1 MENDSKKPIFIFDD
15 GWFELPWRGNLSDNR
30 YGYRIWDVKFRWNAI
45 PSVIRPYAW
54 LVLYVPW
61 ENITSIRNS
70 GDVYTLITPE
80 PDPLYGKKLAAFQTG
95 MDYAE
100 QHNIPIL
107 LMVRRSAKGLLAA
120 PNYELVAR
128 LLKDFSCVKGVYYN
142 ELAGSGLKEADEEH
156 LTKFTAMA
164 KTNGKKAIWSMYFDK
179 NFPAWNFFM
188 ADSQWRNFFRQN
200 KDTLVPLWK
209 NVEPFN
215 NMLLWADCVG
225 MWLSGLVDNW
235 GVEFDDWYWI
245 NYFCHSRGTHRSKF
259 GPAYHGEDTF
269 EMSGMSCPPYLLK
282 DTMILAALT
291 GAKYFKTEADPS
303 FVPYDSPYGSFG
315 GSLRSAKLK
324 VAELIVSQD
333 VQCTLPEVTRNVKLA
348 VETPSQYCDF
358 ARLGYQYTFPAE
370 GPNILFKKALG
381 ISDGS
386 FCTLPKKAPFSFIPI
401 FPPQDSNKSE
411 VEVVQ
416 NPEMLSMVLATKIP
430 CPISSDDSDVL
441 IFDAGEM
448 IYVTDNREE
457 DRSNRI
463 ITMKDA
469 SRGEY
474 EFIWLAEDST
484 FLKIKAPSVSKSASG
499 NEMRVPLFAGT
510 SYLMRKISGKC

>member
-1 MENDSKKPIFIFDD
+1 MKDDSQKPVFIFDD
-15 GWFELPWRGNLSDNR
+15 GWFELPWRDNLNDKR
-30 YGYRIWDVKFRWNAI
+30 YGYRIWDVQFRWNAI
-45 PSVIRPYAW
+45 PAALQPYAW

-61 ENITSIRNS
+61 ENITSRRNS
-70 GDVYTLITPE
+70 GDVYTLIDPE
-80 PDPLYGKKLAAFQTG
+80 PDPLYDKKLAAFLEG

-100 QHNIPIL
+100 KNNIPVL
-107 LMVRRSAKGLLAA
+107 LMVRRSAKGLLSA

-142 ELAGSGLKEADEEH
+142 ELAGSGLKDADEEH
-156 LTKFTAMA
+156 LTTFTAMA
-164 KTNGKKAIWSMYFDK
+164 KENGKKAIWSMYFDK

-188 ADSQWRNFFRQN
+188 ADPKWQDFFHRN

-215 NMLLWADCVG
+215 NMLLWSDCVG

-235 GVEFDDWYWI
+235 GMEFDDWYWI
-245 NYFCHSRGTHRSKF
+245 NYFCHSRGMHRSNL
-259 GPAYHGEDTF
+259 GPDYHGEDTF
-269 EMSGMSCPPYLLK
+269 EMSEMSCPPYLLK

-315 GSLRSAKLK
+315 GSLRSTRLKL
-324 VAELIVSQD
+324 AELIASGD
-333 VQCTLPEVTRNVKLA
+333 VRRSLPEVAENVRVA
-348 VETPSQYCDF
+348 VETPTQCSDI
-358 ARLGYQYTFPAE
+358 AKLGYQYTYPSE
-370 GPNILFKKALG
+370 GPNILFKEALG
-381 ISDGS
+381 IPDGS
-386 FCTLPKKAPFSFIPI
+386 FCTLPKKAPFSFIPV
-401 FPPQDSNKSE
+401 FPHQEGNKSE
-411 VEVVQ
+411 IEVVQ
-416 NPEMLSMVLATKIP
+416 NPEMLATALAAKTP
-430 CPISSDDSDVL
+430 CPISSDDPDVL

-463 ITMKDA
+463 ITLKDT
-469 SRGEY
+469 SCGKY

-484 FLKIKAPSVSKSASG
+484 PLKVKAPSVSKSASG
-499 NEMRVPLFAGT
+499 NEMRIPLFAGT
-510 SYLMRKISGKC
+510 SYLIRKIPEKS